1 MKNRIVFAQEDQSKL
16 NKFVRPF
23 LHDHIAGGQQRP
35 MFIADYHAPLDQVY
49 QENGYTVVKKSIK
62 QCWMQCDTDPFVYLI
77 TPQPNIFKLYTEQP
91 DMIEKFFQQ
100 LDPLLIDAFND
111 GKCAILIHNVKEQY
125 AGNHAIEQKLH
136 NLLRSIGIRHPE
148 KIIMLENAP
157 DGDFSDFFTFVQW
170 NYAETTVRRMNF
182 DIDVNQKF
190 QSSYKK
196 FLCLNYT
203 PRYHRREFM
212 YRMRD
217 AGLLHDFNASH
228 YDAELPLNYDV
239 DDHNSAT
246 DLKPSSGHI
255 PMLIKDVNHWNT
267 VPTMLSTD
275 NLIFV
280 VTDTPFQ
287 TNEPLFTT
295 EKTWK
300 PMLLKMPFILLS
312 NAGTLQYLKSLGY
325 KTFDHM
331 WSEDYDDIQD
341 QHNRMTAVCDLVK
354 KLSSMHTDNL
364 KKLVQQN
371 YHILEHNYKLLMQRR
386 PEQSVFDAVEK
397 IISRQ

>member
-1 MKNRIVFAQEDQSKL
+1 ML
-16 NKFVRPF
+16 NV
-23 LHDHIAGGQQRP
+23 
-35 MFIADYHAPLDQVY
+35 
-49 QENGYTVVKKSIK
+49 
-62 QCWMQCDTDPFVYLI
+62 
-77 TPQPNIFKLYTEQP
+77 
-91 DMIEKFFQQ
+91 
-100 LDPLLIDAFND
+100 
-111 GKCAILIHNVKEQY
+111 
-125 AGNHAIEQKLH
+125 
-136 NLLRSIGIRHPE
+136 GIRRPE

-157 DGDFSDFFTFVQW
+157 DGNFSDFFTFVQW

-182 DIDVNQKF
+182 HIDVAQKF
-190 QSSYKK
+190 QTSYKK

-217 AGLLHDFNASH
+217 EGLLHEFNASH
-228 YDAELPLNYDV
+228 YDDKLPLNYDV
-239 DDHNSAT
+239 VDHNSTT

-255 PMLIKDVNHWNT
+255 PVLIKDVNHWNT
-267 VPTMLSTD
+267 VPKILSTD

-300 PMLLKMPFILLS
+300 PMLLKMPFIMLS

-325 KTFDHM
+325 QTFDHM
-331 WSEDYDDIQD
+331 WSEQYDNIQD
-341 QHNRMTAVCDLVK
+341 QDQRMNAVCDVIK
-354 KLSSMHTDNL
+354 KLAKVRDQDL

-371 YHILEHNYKLLMQRR
+371 YHILEHNHKLLMQRR
-386 PEQSVFDAVEK
+386 PEQSVFKAVEK
-397 IISRQ
+397 VISRQ